1 MLVVT
6 IADSTEWGYFECV
19 SSLIQGD
26 REMKKGFIILVMAIV
41 IPACVFAGNGIIGLT
56 IGATA
61 AYQKAGAVESI
72 ESGEFLKE
80 LSIDD
85 FKFGADVDVKVL
97 FLDVNGKAFVA
108 KNGSGDTLINGIV
121 SANLALDIA
130 IVRLKAGLG
139 YQYTFNTQTKDIV
152 YGSAN
157 GGVKSFDDFKNANF
171 DIHVGA
177 DVMLGDLTI
186 GAYAT
191 LPTETSIGKGN
202 WGDLFS
208 TVADNWKAAQIG
220 VGVGFSLI

>member
-1 MLVVT
+1 
-6 IADSTEWGYFECV
+6 
-19 SSLIQGD
+19 
-26 REMKKGFIILVMAIV
+26 MKKGLIILVFAIIV
-41 IPACVFAGNGIIGLT
+41 PACVFAGNGIFGLSV
-56 IGATA
+56 GATA
-61 AYQKAGAVESI
+61 AYQKAGAVESMADG
-72 ESGEFLKE
+72 SFDFKD

-108 KNGSGDTLINGIV
+108 KNDKGDTLLNGIV

-139 YQYTFNTQTKDIV
+139 YQYTYNTKTQEII
-152 YGSAN
+152 YGSTAN
-157 GGVKSFDDFKNANF
+157 VRDFEDFKDANF
-171 DIHVGA
+171 DVYVGV
-177 DVMLGDLTI
+177 DVMLGDLSI

-208 TVADNWKAAQIG
+208 TVKDNWKAAQIG
-220 VGVGFSLI
+220 VGVGYSIF

>member
-26 REMKKGFIILVMAIV
+26 REMKKGLIILVLAIV

-56 IGATA
+56 VGATA

-72 ESGEFLKE
+72 ESGEILKD

-108 KNGSGDTLINGIV
+108 KNGNGDTLINGIV

-220 VGVGFSLI
+220 VGIGFSLI

>member
-1 MLVVT
+1 M
-6 IADSTEWGYFECV
+6 
-19 SSLIQGD
+19 IQGD
-26 REMKKGFIILVMAIV
+26 REMKKGLIVLVMAIV

-56 IGATA
+56 VGATA

-72 ESGEFLKE
+72 ESGEILKD

-208 TVADNWKAAQIG
+208 TVKDNWKTAQIG